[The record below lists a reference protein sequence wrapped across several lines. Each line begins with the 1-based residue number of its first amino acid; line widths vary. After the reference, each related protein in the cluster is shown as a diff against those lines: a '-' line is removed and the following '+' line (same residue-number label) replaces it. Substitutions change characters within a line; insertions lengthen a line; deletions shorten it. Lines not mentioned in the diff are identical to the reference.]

1 MQLITDFANSK
12 VVIIDNYDSFTYNL
26 VHQIE
31 KIVNTN
37 VTVFL
42 NDAFDLEQ
50 LDAFDKVVLSPGP
63 GLPQNAGKL
72 MQVIDVYKNKK
83 SMLGV
88 CLGHQAIGLYFG
100 ANLINLNTVYHGIQ
114 SPITFSNFESN
125 NVQSIF
131 KNIEQPMQVGRYH
144 SWVINPLNLPNEL
157 IITAKDSEG
166 NIMAIEHK
174 NFNITGVQFH
184 PESIMT
190 PDGLIMMK
198 NWISRS

>member
-114 SPITFSNFESN
+114 SPITFSNIEFN

-174 NFNITGVQFH
+174 KFNITGVQFH